1 MNYQLTA
8 GPFVIRLDDGAF
20 IPIDVENIDY
30 IAYTEWLAAG
40 NEPIPLPAVTVSEII
55 QRFLPQLQEWI
66 DGVAQQNGYDSAL
79 SCITYANSTIAQWAA
94 DAHAMIKYRDALWA
108 WAYSQQATLAAMAPA
123 QLAALTVDQI
133 IAQAPKPADSGWTV
147 HANT

>member
-1 MNYQLTA
+1 MNYQATVSD
-8 GPFVIRLDDGAF
+8 GVIRLDDNAF
-20 IPIDVENIDY
+20 IPADPANSDY
-30 IAYTEWLAAG
+30 VAYLEWVAEG
-40 NEPIPLPAVTVSEII
+40 NTPAPIPTPTVESIV
-55 QRFLPQLQEWI
+55 QRFLPQLQSWI

-108 WAYSQQATLAAMAPA
+108 WAYSQQVTLAAMAPA
-123 QLAALTVDQI
+123 QLALLTADQI